1 MNILEKVK
9 SELKENP
16 NNFII
21 IKKWNKRIFQ
31 KYKFDIFNYIEN
43 TIEKRF
49 KDKKAEDFTKNFVN
63 IKDLNL

>member
-1 MNILEKVK
+1 MNVLEKVK

-21 IKKWNKRIFQ
+21 IKKWNRKIFQ

-43 TIEKRF
+43 TIEKKF
-49 KDKKAEDFTKNFVN
+49 KDKNIEDFTKDFVD
-63 IKDLNL
+63 IKNLN

>member
-21 IKKWNKRIFQ
+21 IEKWNRKVFQ
-31 KYKFDIFNYIEN
+31 KYKFDIFNYVES
-43 TIEKRF
+43 TIEKNF
-49 KDKKAEDFTKNFVN
+49 EGINFIKDFTN
-63 IKDLNL
+63 IKGLKL

>member
-21 IKKWNKRIFQ
+21 IKKWNRRIFQ

-63 IKDLNL
+63 IKDLKL